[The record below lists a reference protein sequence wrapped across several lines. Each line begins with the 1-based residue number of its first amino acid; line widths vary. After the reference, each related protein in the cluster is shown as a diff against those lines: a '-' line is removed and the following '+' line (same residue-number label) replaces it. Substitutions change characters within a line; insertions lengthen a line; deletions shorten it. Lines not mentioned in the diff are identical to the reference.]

1 MSEAVR
7 MGFDEVSREIGDLLS
22 EISRVYVGKKELV
35 ELSIGALLSGGHLL
49 IEGYPGT
56 GKTLLA
62 KALAKAIGG
71 TYNRIQGHPDVL
83 PSDIL
88 GFHIYRITGER
99 ILVKGPIFT
108 NILMFDELNR
118 TPTRSQAALLEAMQE
133 YQVTIEGVTLPLE
146 RPFTVIA
153 TQVPEKI
160 SSGAFK
166 VLETLLDRF
175 TLSAPSYYNPP
186 EEELEV
192 LRRSDY
198 IVTLPIEQVTTP
210 KRVLEV
216 SRRLHELVHA
226 SDEILDY
233 VVRLVNYVR
242 NHKAV
247 LYGPSHRATINL
259 LNVSRVMALI
269 DKRDYVIPDDVKKA
283 FIPVVAHRFKLGEEF
298 ELEGLTTQ
306 AVAEEALKNVP
317 VPK

>member
-1 MSEAVR
+1 MSETVKLE
-7 MGFDEVSREIGDLLS
+7 FDEVSQEISDLLS
-22 EISRVYVGKKELV
+22 EISKVYVGKRELV

-62 KALAKAIGG
+62 KTLAKAIGG

-146 RPFTVIA
+146 KPFTVIA

-160 SSGAFK
+160 TTGAFK
-166 VLETLLDRF
+166 ILETLLDRF

-198 IVTLPIEQVTTP
+198 IVSLPIEQVTTP
-210 KRVLEV
+210 KRVFEI
-216 SRRLHELVHA
+216 SRRLHELVFA

-233 VVRLVNYVR
+233 VLRLVNYVR
-242 NHKAV
+242 NHRAV

-259 LNVSRVMALI
+259 LSVGRVMALM
-269 DKRDYVIPDDVKKA
+269 DGRNYVIPDDVKKV

>member
-1 MSEAVR
+1 MSETVKLE
-7 MGFDEVSREIGDLLS
+7 FDEVSQEISDLLS
-22 EISRVYVGKKELV
+22 EISKVYVGKRELV

-62 KALAKAIGG
+62 KTLAKAIGG

-146 RPFTVIA
+146 KPFTVIA

-160 SSGAFK
+160 ATGAFK
-166 VLETLLDRF
+166 ILETLLDRF

-198 IVTLPIEQVTTP
+198 IVSLPIEQVTTP
-210 KRVLEV
+210 KRVFEI
-216 SRRLHELVHA
+216 SRRLHELVFA

-242 NHKAV
+242 NHRAV

-259 LNVSRVMALI
+259 LSVSRVMALM
-269 DKRDYVIPDDVKKA
+269 DRRNYVIPDDVKKV
-283 FIPVVAHRFKLGEEF
+283 FIPVVAHRFKLGEEY

>member
-1 MSEAVR
+1 MSETVKLE
-7 MGFDEVSREIGDLLS
+7 FDEVSQEISDLLS
-22 EISRVYVGKKELV
+22 EISKVYVGKRELV

-62 KALAKAIGG
+62 KTLAKAIGG

-146 RPFTVIA
+146 KPFTVIA

-160 SSGAFK
+160 ATGAFK
-166 VLETLLDRF
+166 ILETLLDRF

-198 IVTLPIEQVTTP
+198 IVSLPIEQVTTP
-210 KRVLEV
+210 KRVFEI
-216 SRRLHELVHA
+216 SRRLHELVFA

-242 NHKAV
+242 NHRAV
-247 LYGPSHRATINL
+247 LYGPSHRATIDL
-259 LNVSRVMALI
+259 LSVSRVMALM
-269 DKRDYVIPDDVKKA
+269 DRRNYVIPDDVKKV